1 MISYLFQFIHGNLPP
16 IRREIL
22 LNVLKVA
29 QNQGRLGPVPPG
41 RISPPNFH
49 NLPQY
54 AMSGSNNQSSN
65 PHLNIHSS
73 NQADRIS
80 PSLAHS
86 PVADPIQM
94 LMQQGKSSQS
104 QRVSPML
111 LGVGTQGGSKNT
123 LTVSP
128 VPSQQRVPSPQEL
141 VIHTQQIMQNALIKR
156 KLEEQKENYRRRNDY
171 QGSGSFRDRSNSDSK
186 SANNPCGDSPLAFTP
201 MSVMKKMAADRRDS
215 DPKAMGNIPELKLSQ
230 AAVDVPDSQVGP
242 AGEIGRRLPMHG
254 YSNSDDTSSSKK
266 SADQF
271 EDPQNFSGF
280 QEGRE
285 NHQLSSSP
293 SSGTAANN
301 GPQMSQHVTSPGQ
314 LNQMHLQ
321 HAAAIQRVQ
330 QLQNQWAMN
339 SSNNSRP
346 PPWNMNPIE
355 QHLLMQQHQFGGP
368 LPHNLVG
375 PVHAVGNQ
383 FPSNQANQHFAG
395 LNQQQLPLP
404 QPNASTRPQ
413 LMGVPSMNAQATSPS
428 YVPAPGNLAKFFSP
442 EVLAQAQS
450 GNAPSMPPLPTQKAL
465 TLEEIEHQAA
475 TLRI

>member
-1 MISYLFQFIHGNLPP
+1 MNSFQFIHGNLPP

-41 RISPPNFH
+41 RVSPPNFH

-54 AMSGSNNQSSN
+54 AMSGNTNQPSNS
-65 PHLNIHSS
+65 HLNIHSS
-73 NQADRIS
+73 SNQSERIS

-94 LMQQGKSSQS
+94 LMQQGKNNSS

-111 LGVGTQGGSKNT
+111 LGIGSQAGGKNT
-123 LTVSP
+123 LSVSP

-230 AAVDVPDSQVGP
+230 VTSDVPDSQVGP
-242 AGEIGRRLPMHG
+242 VGDVRKLPTHG
-254 YSNSDDTSSSKK
+254 FSNSDETNSSNKNVE
-266 SADQF
+266 QF
-271 EDPQNFSGF
+271 EDPQQRFGGF
-280 QEGRE
+280 QEGRDS
-285 NHQLSSSP
+285 HQLSSSP
-293 SSGTAANN
+293 SSGATSSN
-301 GPQMSQHVTSPGQ
+301 GPQMSQPITSPGQ

-321 HAAAIQRVQ
+321 HAAAIQRAQ

-339 SSNNSRP
+339 SGNNTRP
-346 PPWNMNPIE
+346 PPWNMNPLE
-355 QHLLMQQHQFGGP
+355 HHLLMQQHQFGGP
-368 LPHNLVG
+368 LPPNLVG
-375 PVHAVGNQ
+375 PVPAVGSQ
-383 FPSNQANQHFAG
+383 FPPNQANQPFAG

-404 QPNASTRPQ
+404 LPNANSRPQ
-413 LMGVPSMNAQATSPS
+413 QIGLHPSMNAQSTSPS
-428 YVPAPGNLAKFFSP
+428 YVAAPGNLAKFFSP